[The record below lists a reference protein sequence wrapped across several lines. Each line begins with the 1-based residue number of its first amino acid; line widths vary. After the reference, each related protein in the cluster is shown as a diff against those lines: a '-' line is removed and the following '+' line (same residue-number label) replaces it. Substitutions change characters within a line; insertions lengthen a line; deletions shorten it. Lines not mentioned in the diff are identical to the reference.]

1 MKQRRTKYLIK
12 PKYQITMALGVI
24 ISIVAY
30 SLVFS
35 LIIFYPLYTEM
46 STASSIPEMIRASS
60 IATFLHKTFWPGVF
74 AVALMAGMQILFFSH
89 RTVGPIYRFEKQ
101 LAALRDGDYSS
112 RVHLRQK
119 DEFENMEGLFNEL
132 GDNLERLRSRDK
144 EFINELKD
152 RLEALQ
158 TSLQNQGAFS
168 KETEEIISD
177 TIMKISSREGSK

>member
-12 PKYQITMALGVI
+12 PKYQIAMALGVI

-35 LIIFYPLYTEM
+35 VIIFYPLYTEM
-46 STASSIPEMIRASS
+46 SSASSIPELIKASS
-60 IATFLHKTFWPGVF
+60 IAMFLHKTFWPGML
-74 AVALMAGMQILFFSH
+74 AVALMAGIHILFFSH

-101 LAALRDGDYSS
+101 LEALRNGDYSS
-112 RVHLRQK
+112 RVHLRK
-119 DEFENMEGLFNEL
+119 RDEFENMEGLLNEL
-132 GDNLERLRSRDK
+132 GENLEQVRSRDK
-144 EFINELKD
+144 EFINELKA

-168 KETEEIISD
+168 TETEEITNDMIN
-177 TIMKISSREGSK
+177 KISNRG

>member
-12 PKYQITMALGVI
+12 PKYQIAMALGVI

-35 LIIFYPLYTEM
+35 VIIFYPLYTEM
-46 STASSIPEMIRASS
+46 STASSIPELIKASS
-60 IATFLHKTFWPGVF
+60 IAMFLHKTFWPGVF
-74 AVALMAGMQILFFSH
+74 AVALMAGIHILFFSH

-101 LAALRDGDYSS
+101 LEALRDGDYSS
-112 RVHLRQK
+112 RVHLRK
-119 DEFENMEGLFNEL
+119 RDEFESMEGLLNEL
-132 GDNLERLRSRDK
+132 GETLEQVRSHDK

-152 RLEALQ
+152 RLETLQ

-168 KETEEIISD
+168 QETEEITKDMINRISN
-177 TIMKISSREGSK
+177 RG